1 MAYDDDG
8 EFDDDDLLRASNIWD
23 DDDLPALICMAP
35 MHECM

>member
-23 DDDLPALICMAP
+23 DDGLPALTWHACM
-35 MHECM
+35 